1 MVYLSLLTNTT
12 GKPKELKTKNIFFNI
27 QYQELV
33 QDKKK
38 VRVMRH
44 PRIKRIIVIVGQITK
59 IARRQY

>member
-12 GKPKELKTKNIFFNI
+12 GKPKELKTKNIFFNM

-33 QDKKK
+33 RDKK

-44 PRIKRIIVIVGQITK
+44 PRIERIIVIVRKRTK
-59 IARRQY
+59 IARQQY